1 MNEILI
7 NIGYYPSSPIPQKE
21 QSCSGTGTV
30 DKGKRLMKFLA
41 PLISLE
47 TLFNG
52 EAQTFDSMSVIY
64 TS

>member
-1 MNEILI
+1 MFRDSLLYCI
-7 NIGYYPSSPIPQKE
+7 Y
-21 QSCSGTGTV
+21 TGDITFNRV

-52 EAQTFDSMSVIY
+52 EAQILLTA
-64 TS
+64 